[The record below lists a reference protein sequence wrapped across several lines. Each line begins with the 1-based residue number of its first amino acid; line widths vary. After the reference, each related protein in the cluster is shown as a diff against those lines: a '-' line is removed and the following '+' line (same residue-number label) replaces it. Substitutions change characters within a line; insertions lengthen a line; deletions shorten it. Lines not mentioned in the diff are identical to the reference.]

1 MTKKNLIITIIL
13 LVIIDLVAAGWYIS
27 RSFEVSGK
35 APTLFEERDSTDA
48 IVEADTVSTVHQDD
62 EFDELQ
68 NNTYSFIANTPAIQG
83 DNSSRYASIKHVKV
97 RWPKKVNG
105 EENPVALNKE
115 LISKAFGNSQDKM
128 PDARY
133 VYLNTPQFN
142 KPIGD
147 DYHKLSTAPTIVPVY
162 GNVSQVLVY
171 PYMTSHRLLVMEI
184 DKTEYNGTTTTE
196 DKSYIHYD
204 RTKGRVL
211 KRLDI
216 LVADVDKENKLLK
229 VINKKIDELN
239 KGRSDERQLQ
249 HALNVP
255 AEICCSKKGI
265 LFEYKHGTI
274 SSQPIEILIDYD
286 KLTPFLTEEFKQ
298 MVESNEGYTVFNDNI
313 KPEPVNPARQV
324 AAMSTAPAKNTS
336 SSHATSQKSYK
347 TKKSGYYKKPYYTKP
362 KRTNRKRYNGARR
375 RSGRYGHAGRLR

>member
-68 NNTYSFIANTPAIQG
+68 HNTYYFIANTPAIQG

-184 DKTEYNGTTTTE
+184 DKTEYNGTTTTA

-286 KLTPFLTEEFKQ
+286 KLKPFLTEEFKQ
-298 MVESNEGYTVFNDNI
+298 IVDSNEGCTVFNDNI

-324 AAMSTAPAKNTS
+324 AAVSPAPAKKTS

>member
-68 NNTYSFIANTPAIQG
+68 NNTYYFIANTPAIQG

-97 RWPKKVNG
+97 RGPKKVNG

-115 LISKAFGNSQDKM
+115 LISKAFGNCQDKM

-324 AAMSTAPAKNTS
+324 AAMSTAPAKKTS